1 VTIFKRKV
9 FYVGGFD
16 PRGVRFYYNL
26 AKEQLGRY
34 ADKTGEAVTMSSRRK
49 ASAIRSD
56 WTIRNDTADATTDY
70 SFLRWEDIV
79 QQAWIRNPVQL
90 ALRAARVYAG
100 YLRLFDFATVRK
112 LATGPLVTMLY
123 PPILSILLPLLLAL
137 PVFLIALLW
146 LPWWLALGLGL
157 VIGGAGAIPL
167 LNAIRAPWLLRFA
180 VFNGEFGDGEGSP
193 ALQARLDAFAD
204 EIAKDLHGDHD
215 EVLLVS
221 HSNGSILAMLLMAR
235 LLKRYD
241 GILPANFVLVTY
253 GHCIPLVA
261 CRRDAVRFHARLRYL
276 SRQDFRWIDIGSPPD
291 GAAFF
296 GANPLLLV
304 GPSPRPRIELLSPRF
319 HRFYEPETYHKG
331 WRNKYEIHFDYL
343 RVGDRVSPLDLPS
356 LTVSARGIEASVAA
370 FRTIA

>member
-1 VTIFKRKV
+1 MTIFKRKV

-123 PPILSILLPLLLAL
+123 PPILGILLPLLLAL

-167 LNAIRAPWLLRFA
+167 LDAIRAPWLLRFA

-235 LLKRYD
+235 LLERYD

-276 SRQDFRWIDIGSPPD
+276 SHQDFRWIDIGSPPD

-304 GPSPRPRIELLSPRF
+304 GPSPRPQIELLSPRF

-356 LTVSARGIEASVAA
+356 LTASARSIEASVAA

>member
-1 VTIFKRKV
+1 MATFKRKV
-9 FYVGGFD
+9 FYLGGFD

-26 AKEQLGRY
+26 AKDQLGRY
-34 ADKTGEAVTMSSRRK
+34 AEKTGEAVTVSRRRK
-49 ASAIRSD
+49 ASSIRSD
-56 WTIRNDTADATTDY
+56 WTIRNDTVDAITEY

-90 ALRAARVYAG
+90 ARRAARVYADHA
-100 YLRLFDFATVRK
+100 RLFDFAAVRK
-112 LATGPLVTMLY
+112 IATGPLVTMLY
-123 PPILSILLPLLLAL
+123 PPILSILLPLLLAVPL
-137 PVFLIALLW
+137 VLIALMW
-146 LPWWLALGLGL
+146 LPWWLALPIGL
-157 VIGGAGAIPL
+157 VLGAAASIPL
-167 LNAIRAPWLLRFA
+167 LNAIRAPWLLRFF

-193 ALQARLDAFAD
+193 ALQARLDAFVD
-204 EIAKDLHGDHD
+204 EIAQDLHGEYD
-215 EVLLVS
+215 EVLLIS

-235 LLKRYD
+235 LLARYD
-241 GILPANFVLVTY
+241 GKLPANFVLVTY

-304 GPSPRPRIELLSPRF
+304 EPSPNPRIELLSPRF

-356 LTVSARGIEASVAA
+356 LTASSRSIEAAVAA